1 MEKIQQKNLSLDFV
15 KLIASCL
22 VVFIHA
28 KFPGRLGSLVAC
40 LARFAV
46 PFFFAVS
53 GYYSFGVDRYR
64 IQKRMGHVLKLHLI
78 AIILVVLIDCAGLT
92 LPDFMNYIR
101 GDILLTKNEWL
112 RWILVQDVPYGD
124 QIWFLT
130 ALLQSYGI
138 LWVYTVFW
146 EGRTQKN
153 VPLYQ
158 AAFALFAIF
167 CTMTQFFRLE
177 GLEIP
182 LHCYRNSW
190 LFGLPMF
197 AAGMFL
203 HEYKD
208 QIWHN
213 FRLTDTKLVLLILL
227 GAMLSV
233 LDEMAGDSG
242 ELPSGMIL
250 LVPALL
256 LYLSSHPQLPIKAV
270 WVQKIASRFGVM
282 STAVYILHVPV
293 KKLYYLLFPEG
304 LGSVFGSLLGYVYPL
319 VILTITFIGA
329 LFWER
334 IDWFLHQMKRHS

>member
-1 MEKIQQKNLSLDFV
+1 MEKIQQKNLSMDFV
-15 KLIASCL
+15 KLIAACF

-28 KFPGRLGSLVAC
+28 KFPGRLGSLVTC
-40 LARFAV
+40 LGRFAV

-78 AIILVVLIDCAGLT
+78 AIILAVLIDCAGLT
-92 LPDFMNYIR
+92 LPDFMHYIR
-101 GDILLTKNEWL
+101 GDILPTKNEWL

-130 ALLQSYGI
+130 ALFQCYGI

-146 EGRTQKN
+146 EEQPQKN

-158 AAFALFAIF
+158 ATFVLLAIF
-167 CTMTQFFRLE
+167 CTMTQLFRLE

-203 HEYKD
+203 HEYKN
-208 QIWHN
+208 QIWNN

-227 GAMLSV
+227 GAVLSV

-256 LYLSSHPQLPIKAV
+256 LYLASHPQLPVKAV
-270 WVQKIASRFGVM
+270 WVQKLASRFGVM

-293 KKLYYLLFPEG
+293 KKLYSLLFPG
-304 LGSVFGSLLGYVYPL
+304 DLVSLFGSLIGYIYPL
-319 VILTITFIGA
+319 IILTMTFIGA
-329 LFWER
+329 FFWER
-334 IDWFLHQMKRHS
+334 TDWILHRKKTHN